1 MTTSLVTND
10 SPLFLTKVMVS
21 DADYTTTLTNGLLIA
36 YTALTAPRT
45 VTLPPATT
53 TGQIITVVDE
63 SGACNPTNIITI
75 AGTVDGA
82 TNKTLNSPY
91 SAITLESNGAGGYAI
106 LSKSDVS
113 VTAPLTGNGTS
124 VTPLAI
130 PAATTSVNGYLTS
143 TDWNTF
149 NGKQPQL
156 NGTGLVRMTGTS
168 VSYDNSTYL
177 TGTKVDSFNTR
188 TGAVTL
194 TSGDVTGALTYT
206 PYNATNPAGYTTN
219 LGTVTSVAAL
229 TLGTTGTDLSSTV
242 ANATTTPVITLNVP
256 TASASN
262 RGALSAADWTTFN
275 GKQVAYTLL
284 TTFGSLTNAAGFLKN
299 NGSGVLSY
307 DNTPQNTAL
316 WGSITGASAQA
327 APAGGWTGNH
337 GAMSMGALSATTG
350 SFTTITGTSF
360 NSITG
365 LASVAP
371 LMDGT
376 AAVGTS
382 TLTARQDHVHPVD
395 TSRQAQLNGTGFV
408 KVSGTTVSYDNST
421 YLTGTKVDSFNTRTG
436 AVTLTSSDVTTAL
449 TYTPINKAGD
459 TGIGDLSMGALTATS
474 STVSG
479 QLAAGSQIGEGPS
492 VALFTNLGGSAY
504 NPSVSAGDNAI
515 IFSSGTYGTGNLV
528 LGVWNG
534 TGGVRIGSAGQVGMG
549 ALSATT
555 GTFSGALTAN
565 NGMNV
570 NRSNSAS
577 TGILYYSSGF
587 TAWQTYMSNAGVA
600 SGVSGTVVAPTG
612 TYVTTWGLRN
622 FIENNAGYGWTW
634 ESGTNTSTTPSI
646 VAELSSNTGNF
657 RTIGSI
663 SATTGIFSG
672 SVSQTPVAFASLPAG
687 SAGMRAF
694 VNNNSA
700 GAAFGSAAN
709 GSGSTTYPVYHD
721 GASWKIG

>member
-1 MTTSLVTND
+1 
-10 SPLFLTKVMVS
+10 
-21 DADYTTTLTNGLLIA
+21 
-36 YTALTAPRT
+36 
-45 VTLPPATT
+45 
-53 TGQIITVVDE
+53 
-63 SGACNPTNIITI
+63 
-75 AGTVDGA
+75 
-82 TNKTLNSPY
+82 
-91 SAITLESNGAGGYAI
+91 
-106 LSKSDVS
+106 
-113 VTAPLTGNGTS
+113 
-124 VTPLAI
+124 
-130 PAATTSVNGYLTS
+130 
-143 TDWNTF
+143 
-149 NGKQPQL
+149 
-156 NGTGLVRMTGTS
+156 
-168 VSYDNSTYL
+168 
-177 TGTKVDSFNTR
+177 
-188 TGAVTL
+188 
-194 TSGDVTGALTYT
+194 
-206 PYNATNPAGYTTN
+206 
-219 LGTVTSVAAL
+219 
-229 TLGTTGTDLSSTV
+229 
-242 ANATTTPVITLNVP
+242 
-256 TASASN
+256 
-262 RGALSAADWTTFN
+262 
-275 GKQVAYTLL
+275 
-284 TTFGSLTNAAGFLKN
+284 
-299 NGSGVLSY
+299 
-307 DNTPQNTAL
+307 
-316 WGSITGASAQA
+316 
-327 APAGGWTGNH
+327 
-337 GAMSMGALSATTG
+337 MGALSATTG

-371 LMDGT
+371 SMDGT

-459 TGIGDLSMGALTATS
+459 TGIGNLS
-474 STVSG
+474 
-479 QLAAGSQIGEGPS
+479 
-492 VALFTNLGGSAY
+492 
-504 NPSVSAGDNAI
+504 
-515 IFSSGTYGTGNLV
+515 
-528 LGVWNG
+528 
-534 TGGVRIGSAGQVGMG
+534 MG

-577 TGILYYSSGF
+577 TGILYYSSGY
-587 TAWQTYMSNAGVA
+587 TAWQTYMSNAGAA

-612 TYVTTWGLRN
+612 TYVTTWGLRS
-622 FIENNAGYGWTW
+622 FVENTAGYGWTW
-634 ESGTNTSTTPSI
+634 ESGTATSTTPSI

-663 SATTGIFSG
+663 SATTGTFSGALTATSETISGNGIIQSYGGTGGISGTIKFADTQISGQTPGLAYLQWDRGSSQDRNFRVFTCDSGGNSHQAMLLDANANATFNSVTATTGAFSG